1 MLALLRDGLR
11 DASKA
16 SHIVEVRGEFVA
28 IDKAL
33 DKLRS
38 GDLCLVVVDQ
48 VVEAIAHIEGRIARG

>member
-1 MLALLRDGLR
+1 MAGSAGALGAGFDDHAL
-11 DASKA
+11 
-16 SHIVEVRGEFVA
+16 RGEFVA

-48 VVEAIAHIEGRIARG
+48 VVEAIAHIEARIARG